1 VSAGRVILIILGSL
15 ISLFGLA
22 LAIGGGALMY
32 ADQALADSSGFI
44 TSSYQRFRAP
54 TYALTSDSF
63 DVVGS
68 PGNVLSHGDF
78 ADIRI
83 QSRDVPAGRPI
94 FIGIGPTARVNEYLS
109 GVGRTR
115 VDNLDYDP
123 FKISTTTTTGRAPS
137 GPPSGQT
144 FWAAKAQGSG
154 QQTVTWRAESGDWSV
169 VLMNADGTRPV
180 AAQLSLGVK
189 ISSLFWIALGVL
201 IGGVVILGLGILMI
215 VLAARRSGASPPAPP
230 PPDSVVV

>member
-22 LAIGGGALMY
+22 IAIGGGALIY
-32 ADQALADSSGFI
+32 ADQALTDSSGFI
-44 TSSYQRFRAP
+44 NTSYQRFRAP
-54 TYALTSDSF
+54 TYALTSDSL

-83 QSRDVPAGRPI
+83 RSRDVPPGQPV
-94 FIGIGPTARVNEYLS
+94 FIGIGPTDRVNEYLS
-109 GVGRTR
+109 GVGRTK
-115 VDNLDYDP
+115 VNNLDYDP
-123 FKISTTTTTGRAPS
+123 FTIDTTTTTGRAPS
-137 GPPSGQT
+137 GPPSDQT
-144 FWAAKAQGSG
+144 FWAVKAQGSG
-154 QQTVTWRAESGDWSV
+154 QQAVTWSVESGDWSV

-189 ISSLFWIALGVL
+189 ISSLFWIALGL
-201 IGGVVILGLGILMI
+201 LLGGVVILGLGILMI
-215 VLAARRSGASPPAPP
+215 VLAARKGGSAPPVPP